1 MTERAQRRFLWTVSI
16 TGALVIVALSALAW
30 WLADQ
35 SEGRMLAKPTV
46 PPESTLGFVLPHSP
60 APLPDITFRNREGH
74 RFRIAD
80 FRGQVVLLNIWA
92 TWCAPCREEMPAL
105 DRLQA
110 TLGGSEFVVLPVSID
125 RDGVPAVSEFYSEHG
140 IQHLGLYVADEDP
153 AAALAIVGIPTTI
166 LIDRQGREIGRK
178 LGPARWDSDA
188 AIVEF
193 QRHVNRHP
201 NAE

>member
-1 MTERAQRRFLWTVSI
+1 
-16 TGALVIVALSALAW
+16 LVIVALSALAW

-92 TWCAPCREEMPAL
+92 TWCAPCREEMPDLQTLA
-105 DRLQA
+105 DRYEADGLQ
-110 TLGGSEFVVLPVSID
+110 VVGVSID
-125 RDGVPAVSEFYSEHG
+125 QAGARAQVRRFVDRHDIGFAILHDPEGRVSRVFGTVGVPE
-140 IQHLGLYVADEDP
+140 
-153 AAALAIVGIPTTI
+153 TI
-166 LIDRQGREIGRK
+166 LIDERGRIH
-178 LGPARWDSDA
+178 ARWTGR
-188 AIVEF
+188 IPV
-193 QRHVNRHP
+193 
-201 NAE
+201 AEAEAKVREVLLE